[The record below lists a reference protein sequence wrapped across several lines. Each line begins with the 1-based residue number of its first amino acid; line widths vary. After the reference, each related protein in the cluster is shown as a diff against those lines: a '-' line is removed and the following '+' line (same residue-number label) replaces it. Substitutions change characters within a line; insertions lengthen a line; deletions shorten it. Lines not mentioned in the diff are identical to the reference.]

1 MIHTTLNKIRACDP
15 SVDGFVNLLEVLGK
29 TGSDDEPLALVKIL
43 EINGLEE
50 AIWALRTT
58 DCDREARLFAVACA
72 GQVQHLMKDQ
82 RSLDVLDA
90 VEWYLNGEATE
101 EEVYA
106 AWSAA
111 ALADTSDAAKAARA
125 TAWADAS
132 DAAWAAAKAA
142 RDAASDT
149 TKEKQAELFKQIFG

>member
-1 MIHTTLNKIRACDP
+1 MIYTTLNKIRAWDP
-15 SVDGFVNLLEVLGK
+15 SANDFVNLLEVLGK
-29 TGSDDEPLALVKIL
+29 TRSDDEPLALVKIL

-72 GQVQHLMKDQ
+72 RQVQHLMKDQ

-90 VEWYLNGEATE
+90 VERYLNGEATE

-111 ALADTSDAAKAARA
+111 ALADTNDAAKAARA

-142 RDAASDT
+142 RAAASDA

>member
-1 MIHTTLNKIRACDP
+1 MIYTTLNKILARDP
-15 SVDGFVNLLEVLGK
+15 SANDFVNLLEVLGK

-72 GQVQHLMKDQ
+72 RQVQHLMKDQ

-90 VEWYLNGEATE
+90 VERYLNGEATE

-111 ALADTSDAAKAARA
+111 ALADTNDAAKAARA

-142 RDAASDT
+142 RAAASDA